1 MKPESTNLV
10 KLKGQLE
17 RVTYENEENDY
28 VVAKVKVYGYANLVT
43 IIGNIPSPTPGEVL
57 SMSGNWIE
65 HPKFGEQFKV
75 VFCTCSVPASI
86 VGIEKYLGGGLIRG
100 VGPVM
105 AKRIVAKFGEKTLDI
120 IEGSIEKLREVEG
133 IGRHRIEMIGK
144 AWIEQKEIR
153 SVMVFLQSHSVS
165 SAYASKI
172 YKRYGNESI
181 AVVKE
186 NPYRLAHDIFGIG
199 FLTAD
204 KIAQKLGFDTKSP
217 LRAEAGIMFIL
228 HELTDEGHVYYPYEE
243 LITKAKEML
252 EVDESVLDIAMK
264 SLLAKKT
271 SVTLDSLTLSPQTS
285 LYADCNCNT
294 DAESISQTDLA
305 YNEEGDEDGGGSN
318 VTLAVY
324 LAGSYLAEAQIA
336 KMLKEIRDSS
346 KNTKEIR
353 IDEALEQAQKKLSIS
368 LAERQIEAIKA
379 AITNKL
385 LVITGGPGT
394 GKWLHHRRL
403 LMLRQLQHRKQI
415 SHTFQKEAKQ
425 KTHVLQA
432 PIHRLLQFDPLNGG
446 FKHNENNQLDCDLI
460 ILDEASM
467 IDTLLM
473 YHLLKAIPRHATLIL
488 VGDINQ
494 LPSVGAGNVLKDIIG
509 SNAFTVIELNEI
521 FRQAQESAIIMN
533 SHRIVNGKYPEINNC
548 ENSDFFFNSEDDQ
561 EKVLEKIISLVK
573 TRISKKFGYD
583 PISDIQVLTPMNRG
597 IVGTSKMNESL
608 QEALNPN
615 GFEIT
620 RGGRRYRVGD
630 KVMQIRNNYDKNVF
644 NGDIGFISDI
654 DAENQQIFVN
664 IDGNDI
670 SYGYSELDELVLAYA
685 VSIHKSQGSE
695 YPVVVIPLVMS
706 HYMMLQRNLI
716 YTGITRGK
724 KLVVIVGSK
733 KAMFISVN
741 NDKTMKRN
749 TWLKERL
756 K

>member
-57 SMSGNWIE
+57 TMSGNWVE

-75 VFCTCSVPASI
+75 VFCTCSVPASV

-105 AKRIVAKFGEKTLDI
+105 AKRIVAKFGEKTLDV

-153 SVMVFLQSHSVS
+153 SVMVFLQSHGVS

-172 YKRYGNESI
+172 YKKYGNESI

-186 NPYRLAHDIFGIG
+186 NPYRLAHDIWGIG

-204 KIAQKLGFDTKSP
+204 KIAQKLGFDEKSP

-228 HELTDEGHVYYPYEE
+228 HKLTDEGHVYYPREE
-243 LITKAKEML
+243 LIAKAKEML

-264 SLLAKKT
+264 SLLAEKKI
-271 SVTLDSLTLSPQTS
+271 VLD
-285 LYADCNCNT
+285 
-294 DAESISQTDLA
+294 DLR
-305 YNEEGDEDGGGSN
+305 
-318 VTLAVY
+318 VY
-324 LAGSYLAEAQIA
+324 LAGYYLAEVQIA

-394 GKWLHHRRL
+394 GKTTITKSILEIISKITDKIL
-403 LMLRQLQHRKQI
+403 LAAPTGRAAKRMSEASGR
-415 SHTFQKEAKQ
+415 EAK
-425 KTHVLQA
+425 T
-432 PIHRLLQFDPLNGG
+432 IHRLLQFDPLNGG

-494 LPSVGAGNVLKDIIG
+494 LPSVGAGNVLGDIIH
-509 SNAFTVIELNEI
+509 SKAFTVIELNEI
-521 FRQAQESAIIMN
+521 FRQAQQSEIIMN
-533 SHRIVNGKYPEINNC
+533 SHRIVNGKYPEINNS
-548 ENSDFFFNSEDDQ
+548 ESSDFFFNSEDDQ

-573 TRISKKFGYD
+573 TRIPKKFGYD

-608 QEALNPN
+608 QESLNPN

-670 SYGYSELDELVLAYA
+670 SYEYSELDELVLAYA

-695 YPVVVIPLVMS
+695 YPVVVMPLVMS